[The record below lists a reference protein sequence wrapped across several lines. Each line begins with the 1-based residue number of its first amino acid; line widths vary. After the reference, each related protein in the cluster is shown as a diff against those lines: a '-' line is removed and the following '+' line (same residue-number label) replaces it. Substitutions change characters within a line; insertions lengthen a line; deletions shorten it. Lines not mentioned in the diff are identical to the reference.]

1 MDGAIT
7 LNQLV
12 IGLSI
17 VGGLVGIVGAIVKIR
32 ATMRKEAEERDARIT
47 EPIQALTKAVTAL
60 DAKLQ
65 AELYPLHGDPLAVQV
80 KSNAESIAELHAGQ
94 LALQTAIASNPALIQ
109 AIGDEMAKR
118 LTSIEAGLKLAAG
131 VSAPPQHTPS
141 GG

>member
-47 EPIQALTKAVTAL
+47 EPIQALTAAVTAL
-60 DAKLQ
+60 EVRVQ
-65 AELYPLHGDPLAVQV
+65 AELYPLHGKPLAVQV
-80 KSNAESIAELHAGQ
+80 QEIQVSVATCQSDLR
-94 LALQTAIASNPALIQ
+94 ALQAAAASNPGRIQ

-118 LTSIEAGLKLAAG
+118 LTSIEAGLKLA
-131 VSAPPQHTPS
+131 VISAPTPRE